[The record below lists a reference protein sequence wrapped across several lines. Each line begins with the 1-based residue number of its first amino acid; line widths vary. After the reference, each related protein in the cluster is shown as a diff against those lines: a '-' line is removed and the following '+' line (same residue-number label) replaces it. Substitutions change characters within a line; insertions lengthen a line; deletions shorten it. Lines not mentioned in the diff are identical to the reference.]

1 MLKLLYRNPRRAF
14 ITVIFGM
21 FLGILFTNMMSN
33 PYYAAARVTGSILE
47 HIPLRTWSLDAV
59 LELGAAATNSSL
71 DPIDYLK
78 PDYAYSA
85 KTSSVTPGVIAN
97 K

>member
-33 PYYAAARVTGSILE
+33 PCYAAARVTGSILE
-47 HIPLRTWSLDAV
+47 HIPLRTW
-59 LELGAAATNSSL
+59 SL